1 MQKKVTRNKDFRT
14 LPAIKFPARKRG
26 AMQQTRILRD
36 LLANGNPRLASLKAR
51 IKARSGVL
59 EQVRSA
65 LPARLAVHVA
75 SAGIDQGRLT
85 VGVSGAVWASRL
97 RYESENLRRVIG
109 TAPNTAVHSV
119 RIRVLP

>member
-14 LPAIKFPARKRG
+14 LPAIKFAALKRG
-26 AMQQTRILRD
+26 AMQKTRVLKD
-36 LLANGNPRLASLKAR
+36 LLANGSPKLTSLKAR
-51 IKARSGVL
+51 IQARAGIL

-65 LPARLAVHVA
+65 LPARLALHVA

-97 RYESENLRRVIG
+97 RYETENLRCIIG
-109 TAPNTAVHSV
+109 TALNTAVHSV

>member
-1 MQKKVTRNKDFRT
+1 MQKTRVLK
-14 LPAIKFPARKRG
+14 
-26 AMQQTRILRD
+26 D
-36 LLANGNPRLASLKAR
+36 LLANGSPKLTSLKAR
-51 IKARSGVL
+51 IQARAGIL

-65 LPARLAVHVA
+65 LPARLALHVA

-97 RYESENLRRVIG
+97 RYETENLRCIIG
-109 TAPNTAVHSV
+109 TALNTAVHSV